1 MFNEAGV
8 NGARRE
14 LAADN
19 LIENAA
25 ETVFTRMFWF
35 VGKAAHNI
43 SRAGCFGLAIWGIL
57 STVRFNSYDDARQPQ
72 IFPFRPPDLPGN
84 DVFHG
89 SRGSRRH

>member
-35 VGKAAHNI
+35 VGEVAHNFFARGPFW
-43 SRAGCFGLAIWGIL
+43 SC
-57 STVRFNSYDDARQPQ
+57 NSGDSFY
-72 IFPFRPPDLPGN
+72 
-84 DVFHG
+84 G
-89 SRGSRRH
+89 SFQ

>member
-25 ETVFTRMFWF
+25 ETVFRRVFLF
-35 VGKAAHNI
+35 VGEAAHNLFALGLFWSCNLGDSFYGSFQS
-43 SRAGCFGLAIWGIL
+43 SR
-57 STVRFNSYDDARQPQ
+57 
-72 IFPFRPPDLPGN
+72 
-84 DVFHG
+84 
-89 SRGSRRH
+89 